1 MPSMP
6 LHPKFQWLGMAP
18 VTGMA
23 QPNRF
28 FFMIWCC
35 RWTNRAVATAWC
47 CLPPRDMDLYG
58 CVCGYRV
65 KNHVFS
71 IWSFWTNAPKKDE
84 TMSRKKSGPD
94 CLWIHPAAF
103 RTSSSFSFRKK
114 KKTSDWRPIA
124 SNKLGWKHWR
134 RWANPSL
141 RLTSWLLDRMEKHVE
156 ISLVRKY

>member
-1 MPSMP
+1 MVILFKISCMAKSWYWNHESNDGCWTFVDVKCW
-6 LHPKFQWLGMAP
+6 LILQTTSYAFTPKIP
-18 VTGMA
+18 VTGNGSSDWEWL
-23 QPNRF
+23 NRTDF

-47 CLPPRDMDLYG
+47 CLPPHDMDLYG

-65 KNHVFS
+65 KNIFFFP
-71 IWSFWTNAPKKDE
+71 WSFWTNAPKKDE

-114 KKTSDWRPIA
+114 KKHLIGG
-124 SNKLGWKHWR
+124 L
-134 RWANPSL
+134 
-141 RLTSWLLDRMEKHVE
+141 
-156 ISLVRKY
+156 